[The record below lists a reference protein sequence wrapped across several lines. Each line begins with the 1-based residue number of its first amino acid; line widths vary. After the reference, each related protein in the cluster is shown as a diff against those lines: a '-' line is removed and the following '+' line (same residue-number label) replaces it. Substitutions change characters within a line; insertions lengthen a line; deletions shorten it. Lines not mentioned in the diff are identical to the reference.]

1 MLAALLAIVL
11 RELRRREAADARLR
25 QSEERYALAMAGSQE
40 GHWDWDV
47 MGGKVYLSARLLQLL
62 GRHGEDL
69 FADERWFERQ
79 GLLDEEQA
87 ERRRRA
93 LREHLLGRSG
103 QYECE
108 YRIVRGGEVRW
119 LLDRGIAS
127 RDAFGRVRR
136 MSGAVI
142 DITERKLGEERL
154 REQAALLELAHDA
167 LIVRDD
173 KNAITAWNQGAE
185 QTYGWSRDEACGNV
199 SHELL
204 RTRFPVPVDEIEREL
219 AHTGHWQGELIHHRK
234 DGTQVIV
241 DSRWTV
247 QRDEHGRI
255 VRRLETDNDIT
266 ERKLALTEQA
276 HLEQRLREAEKLEAL
291 GTLAGG
297 IAHDF
302 NNILGA
308 ILGYGDMAH
317 RAAPEGS
324 ALRRHAGNVLAAAQR
339 AKALVDQILDYSRSQ
354 RVPRNPVD
362 VRTVVDETLD
372 LLRASLS
379 PDIRLEVGN
388 DTQPLVVICDPTH
401 VHQIVMNLCTNAV
414 QAMPAG
420 GTLRVMRARQDVPMG
435 RALSHGALL
444 AGPYVLLTVSDSG
457 TGMSAELLKRAFEPF
472 FTTKDPGAGTGL
484 GLALVQNIVTEL
496 GGAIDVQSTP
506 GQGSTFCIYLPR
518 FDTPAVEAP
527 NGSVLKSGSG
537 QRVMVVEDERGLL
550 LLAEEIL
557 ASLGYEPA
565 GFPNAREAIDALA
578 ADPSQFD
585 AALIDYVLPGMTGV
599 ELTRRLRE
607 HRADLPV
614 ILLSGYRGPMLEQE
628 AKTAGIA
635 QLLAKPITTAGLAQA
650 LAAIVA

>member
-1 MLAALLAIVL
+1 M
-11 RELRRREAADARLR
+11 
-25 QSEERYALAMAGSQE
+25 
-40 GHWDWDV
+40 
-47 MGGKVYLSARLLQLL
+47 
-62 GRHGEDL
+62 
-69 FADERWFERQ
+69 
-79 GLLDEEQA
+79 
-87 ERRRRA
+87 
-93 LREHLLGRSG
+93 
-103 QYECE
+103 
-108 YRIVRGGEVRW
+108 
-119 LLDRGIAS
+119 
-127 RDAFGRVRR
+127 
-136 MSGAVI
+136 
-142 DITERKLGEERL
+142 T
-154 REQAALLELAHDA
+154 
-167 LIVRDD
+167 
-173 KNAITAWNQGAE
+173 
-185 QTYGWSRDEACGNV
+185 
-199 SHELL
+199 
-204 RTRFPVPVDEIEREL
+204 
-219 AHTGHWQGELIHHRK
+219 
-234 DGTQVIV
+234 
-241 DSRWTV
+241 
-247 QRDEHGRI
+247 
-255 VRRLETDNDIT
+255 
-266 ERKLALTEQA
+266 
-276 HLEQRLREAEKLEAL
+276 
-291 GTLAGG
+291 
-297 IAHDF
+297 
-302 NNILGA
+302 
-308 ILGYGDMAH
+308 H

-444 AGPYVLLTVSDSG
+444 AGPYVLLTVSDTG